1 MKKKF
6 IISCS
11 VLIIVSLTL
20 TACNLG
26 SRLSTSSTAE
36 ANNAYTGAATT
47 ALTEALAATGNCLV
61 GTWSLTDF
69 GPYMDSIKQN
79 LSAKSN
85 NNFTFSNGAFSG
97 SATFVFNADN
107 TVTLKMDNFTQ
118 NITMSMKVKESTVDI
133 PMILTVNGS
142 SSSDYSVDGDKISF
156 SNQNPG
162 DMKISIDT
170 NGTVSTMDQNMFG
183 EPGTQKLYQFSCS
196 DTNTL
201 SLKVIAVESMD
212 LAPLILTRVP

>member
-1 MKKKF
+1 MKNKF
-6 IISCS
+6 IISCG
-11 VLIIVSLTL
+11 VLVIISLAL

-26 SRLSTSSTAE
+26 IRPSTSSTAG
-36 ANNAYTGAATT
+36 ANNAYTSAAT
-47 ALTEALAATGNCLV
+47 AAPTEASAAPGTCLV

-79 LSAKSN
+79 LSANSN
-85 NNFTFSNGAFSG
+85 NNFTFSNGTFSG
-97 SATFVFNADN
+97 SATFVFKVDN

-118 NITMSMKVKESTVDI
+118 NITMSMKVKDSTVDI

-162 DMKISIDT
+162 DMKITIDT
-170 NGTVSTMDQNMFG
+170 NGTTSTMDQYMFG
-183 EPGTQKLYQFSCS
+183 EPGTQKLYQFSCP